1 VEGSEDRFGQRRAQ
15 LKLHGYTT
23 PSSTG
28 LLILVLFYIL
38 LIGLIL
44 VFAGQLIANISET
57 GSFANT
63 LAIVTITFV
72 LPIVL
77 LIAIVYNVVKLIRE
91 RTRRRAGSKLKTR
104 LLAFFTLIALLSLIP
119 QALLSIMF
127 INSAINFW
135 FSTKVGEAMEGGLN
149 LSLEYRIS
157 KVENLKRFSTSP
169 LLSGFLDGIEREPH
183 KVWETIQNANPEITL
198 LQIFDQEGKEI
209 IFQGNEEGRVRNT
222 ASLSRLQSSVPTIEV
237 SGDVTILRTLAR
249 PTIDGRGYSV
259 ILGIVYP
266 KKFDEYASVITEAR
280 SHFKQLFRYE
290 KLFRIAVVIFY
301 FLCSSPILLLS
312 ILVSFLLT
320 DEIIRPIVNLEEA
333 TRRIS
338 EGDFSF
344 RVLTRTKDE
353 LSFLVASFNRMISE
367 LEGSRKKLLQAEKI
381 AAWQEIAQRLAHEV
395 KNPLT
400 PIKLSAQRI
409 LKRYRTNP
417 ESLEGVLEPAVSS
430 IIDEVDNLNKLL
442 VEFGEF
448 TRLPNP
454 HSEPVDMR
462 QLIQEVI
469 HVYEHLSNRVTFSCR
484 FVTDKVT
491 IRVDRKQMKQVFA
504 NLIKNAIQAMSNGG
518 ELSVTTDLV
527 KKDENQYFRVQV
539 RDTGDGIDE
548 EIKDKIF
555 EPYFTTK
562 RDGSGLGLSIVDRI
576 IFDHNGSIWF
586 ETKKGS
592 GTTFFIDLPMEN

>member
-1 VEGSEDRFGQRRAQ
+1 M
-15 LKLHGYTT
+15 KLHSPTA
-23 PSSTG
+23 PSSVG

-44 VFAGQLIANISET
+44 AFAGQLIANISET
-57 GSFANT
+57 DSSANT
-63 LAIVTITFV
+63 LAIIAITFV
-72 LPIVL
+72 LPTVL
-77 LIAIVYNVVKLIRE
+77 LGAIIYNIVKLVRE
-91 RTRRRAGSKLKTR
+91 RTHKRAGSKLKTK
-104 LLAFFTLIALLSLIP
+104 LLAFFALIALLSLIP
-119 QALLSIMF
+119 QALLSITF

-135 FSTKVGEAMEGGLN
+135 FSTKVGDAMEGGLN
-149 LSLEYRIS
+149 LALEYRIS
-157 KVENLKRFSTSP
+157 KVENLKRFSASSLIP
-169 LLSGFLDGIEREPH
+169 GFLANADEEPQ
-183 KVWETIQNANPEITL
+183 KVWESIQNANPEVNL
-198 LQIFDQEGKEI
+198 LQIFKGEEEL
-209 IFQGNEEGRVRNT
+209 FFEGNEAGRVRDS
-222 ASLSRLQSSVPTIEV
+222 ASLGRLQSSLPTIEV
-237 SGDVTILRTLAR
+237 RGEVTILKTLVKPVIGGKA
-249 PTIDGRGYSV
+249 YSV

-266 KKFDEYASVITEAR
+266 KKFDEYASVITETR

-290 KLFRIAVVIFY
+290 HLFRVAVVVFY

-353 LSFLVASFNRMISE
+353 LSFLVGSFNRMISE
-367 LEGSRKKLLQAEKI
+367 LESSRKKLLQAEKI
-381 AAWQEIAQRLAHEV
+381 SAWQEIAQRLAHEV

-409 LKRYRTNP
+409 LKRYRSDP

-430 IIDEVDNLNKLL
+430 IVDEVDNLNKLL
-442 VEFGEF
+442 VEFREF

-454 HSEPVDMR
+454 HSEPVDIG

-469 HVYEHLSNRVTFSCR
+469 QVYEHLSSRVTFSCR
-484 FVTDKVT
+484 FVNDRAT
-491 IRVDRKQMKQVFA
+491 IKVDRKQMKQVFA
-504 NLIKNAIQAMSNGG
+504 NLFKNAIQAMPDGG
-518 ELSVTTDLV
+518 ELSVITDLV
-527 KKDENQYFRVQV
+527 KKDDYPYFRVQV
-539 RDTGDGIDE
+539 RDTGNGIE
-548 EIKDKIF
+548 QEFKDNIF

-562 RDGSGLGLSIVDRI
+562 KDGSGLGLSIVDRI

-586 ETKKGS
+586 ETKKGR

>member
-1 VEGSEDRFGQRRAQ
+1 M
-15 LKLHGYTT
+15 KLHSPTT
-23 PSSTG
+23 PSSVG

-57 GSFANT
+57 GSSANT
-63 LAIVTITFV
+63 LAIIAITFV
-72 LPIVL
+72 LPTVL
-77 LIAIVYNVVKLIRE
+77 LGAIIYNIVKLVRE
-91 RTRRRAGSKLKTR
+91 RTHRRAGSKLKTR
-104 LLAFFTLIALLSLIP
+104 LLAFFALIALLSLIP
-119 QALLSIMF
+119 QALLSITF

-135 FSTKVGEAMEGGLN
+135 FSTKVGDAMEGGLN

-169 LLSGFLDGIEREPH
+169 LIPGFLANAEEQPQ
-183 KVWETIQNANPEITL
+183 KVWESIQNANPEVNL
-198 LQIFDQEGKEI
+198 LQIFDGKGEEL
-209 IFQGNEEGRVRNT
+209 FFEGNEAGRMRDGS
-222 ASLSRLQSSVPTIEV
+222 SLGRLQSSLPTIEV
-237 SGDVTILRTLAR
+237 RAGVTILKTLVK
-249 PTIDGRGYSV
+249 PVIDGKAYSV

-266 KKFDEYASVITEAR
+266 KKFDEFASVITEAR

-290 KLFRIAVVIFY
+290 QLFRVAVVVFY
-301 FLCSSPILLLS
+301 FLCSSPIFLLS

-333 TRRIS
+333 TRRIA

-353 LSFLVASFNRMISE
+353 LSFLVGSFNRMISE

-381 AAWQEIAQRLAHEV
+381 SAWQEIAQRLAHEV

-409 LKRYRTNP
+409 LKRYRSDP
-417 ESLEGVLEPAVSS
+417 DSLEGVLEPAVSS

-442 VEFGEF
+442 VEFREF

-469 HVYEHLSNRVTFSCR
+469 RVYEHLSNKVTFSCR
-484 FVTDKVT
+484 FVNDRAT
-491 IRVDRKQMKQVFA
+491 IKVDRKQMKQVFA
-504 NLIKNAIQAMSNGG
+504 NLIKNAIQAMPGGG
-518 ELSVTTDLV
+518 ELSVITDLV
-527 KKDENQYFRVQV
+527 KKDDYPYFRVQV
-539 RDTGDGIDE
+539 RDTGNGIE
-548 EIKDKIF
+548 EEFKDNIF

-562 RDGSGLGLSIVDRI
+562 KDGSGLGLSIVDRI

-586 ETKKGS
+586 ETKKDR